1 MELDWILIW
10 IDKYSNFAFYL
21 THLIVFV
28 LTIFIPIHLSFYQ
41 SPVVKINIYVKK
53 RELLLIL

>member
-10 IDKYSNFAFYL
+10 IDQYSNFAFQL
-21 THLIVFV
+21 THLTVFT
-28 LTIFIPIHLSFYQ
+28 LTIFIPIHLSVYQ